1 MQLIKSA
8 DYLSVF
14 FVVTYILFSICYKC
28 YSFFSGIS
36 IFCPQRRGARRNV
49 LLFSQ
54 ATIFCMGIKFRVFKF
69 RRSLF
74 RNFSTIAKNAKLSTN
89 NTYHLY
95 HFSRIVFT
103 PENFLLLFLFHKKN

>member
-14 FVVTYILFSICYKC
+14 FVVTYILYSICYKC

-49 LLFSQ
+49 LLFAQ

-74 RNFSTIAKNAKLSTN
+74 RD
-89 NTYHLY
+89 
-95 HFSRIVFT
+95 
-103 PENFLLLFLFHKKN
+103 FHNCEKREIKY